1 MIESDLQAW
10 KEPLQLPGGRLEA
23 DLRGGGMEPPGRDK
37 QCWGAN
43 WIGGASWV
51 MERWE
56 EEGLEKEQWP
66 GKLSLSWRGCC
77 RWSCPSGYHWPSH

>member
-10 KEPLQLPGGRLEA
+10 KEPLQLPGGRLET
-23 DLRGGGMEPPGRDK
+23 DLRGGGVEPPGRDK

-51 MERWE
+51 
-56 EEGLEKEQWP
+56 
-66 GKLSLSWRGCC
+66 
-77 RWSCPSGYHWPSH
+77 